1 LNFSFRFATRTP
13 TGSNIRVGPCVQIE
27 AIEADAPDADRHF
40 HQVRP
45 NLRVEPVSI
54 HSQVARRITVPDQ
67 AREDL
72 RRHRAIS
79 SRDWPASQPDAPGGS

>member
-1 LNFSFRFATRTP
+1 LCFSFPVATRTP
-13 TGSNIRVGPCVQIE
+13 TGSNIRVGPCVQVQ
-27 AIEADAPDADRHF
+27 AIEADTSNADRDF
-40 HQVRP
+40 DQVRA

-72 RRHRAIS
+72 CRHRAIS
-79 SRDWPASQPDAPGGS
+79 S